1 MKHILSKLKILCSD
15 SKNKE
20 FGELSQVMKDFN
32 LDIWYPFEDNEED
45 IDYIKFKKLIIDL
58 ESNEIFKDRIKK
70 AIIEDKILNLQ
81 TPDHNFKN
89 SFLQFWIANDITDK
103 ALRILRILQK
113 NDAIKEG
120 LYGDETKDFQG
131 RTALHLAIA
140 KKYDNPMDKKHFR
153 YHKFDHELIEFLI
166 DNCSKKTLLT
176 QDELGNTPL
185 HYAIYKADEEL
196 VKKILTKADEFGL
209 KEKLLSIK
217 NSQQKTPVDLCYETF
232 QNSQK
237 TIDEIY
243 TGYELIENPQKTITR
258 KSCFGKKIY
267 KKYDQ
272 IKHSTLKCEEQWN
285 KSRITILETIN
296 LPRTTTSSS
305 KLSTLQN
312 TNHKLKT

>member
-1 MKHILSKLKILCSD
+1 MKHILSKLKLLCPD
-15 SKNKE
+15 SKYKE

-32 LDIWYPFEDNEED
+32 LDMWYPFEDNEED
-45 IDYIKFKKLIIDL
+45 VDYKNFKKLITDL
-58 ESNEIFKDRIKK
+58 ESNEIFKYRIKK

-81 TPDHNFKN
+81 TPDHNFRN
-89 SFLQFWIANDITDK
+89 SFLQYWIANDVSDK
-103 ALRILRILQK
+103 ALRILRILKK

-120 LYGDETKDFQG
+120 LYGDETQDFQG

-153 YHKFDHELIEFLI
+153 YHKFDHDLIEFLI

-185 HYAIYKADEEL
+185 HYAIYKTDEEL

-209 KEKLLSIK
+209 KEELLSIK
-217 NSQQKTPVDLCYETF
+217 NKQQKTPHDLCDETF
-232 QNSQK
+232 EDSQK
-237 TIDEIY
+237 TIDKIY
-243 TGYELIENPQKTITR
+243 TGYELVENPQKTITR
-258 KSCFGKKIY
+258 KNCFGKKTY

-285 KSRITILETIN
+285 KSRITISKIIN
-296 LPRTTTSSS
+296 SPRATTSPSE
-305 KLSTLQN
+305 LSTLQN
-312 TNHKLKT
+312 TNDKIKT